1 MYYLL
6 GYCISYKTT
15 RTNFL
20 MIKRVKLLWTYQ
32 QINSTKTVFP
42 EMRGK
47 VIYSSKNSWLVL
59 KTVVLMEVS
68 LFNVVSKDLVQL
80 PQLSSCGTKDICLL
94 LSSPSEGDCC
104 VIFIN
109 SSSNTFYYWK
119 PGEGKFHEQWFRV
132 EDCTIVAAIVLR
144 GTIYF
149 LALIIIEDR
158 EDRKQYALSLFIAVF
173 VDSLLRFEKFTNE
186 NLPSHGNNS
195 SGEADFLFES
205 TGGELL
211 YLHRSRQERENQLL

>member
-47 VIYSSKNSWLVL
+47 VIYNSKNSWLVL

-68 LFNVVSKDLVQL
+68 LFNIVSKDLVQL
-80 PQLSSCGTKDICLL
+80 ANYHSCHRVGLRIFVSFCHHQVKVIVVLSSLTACQIH
-94 LSSPSEGDCC
+94 S
-104 VIFIN
+104 
-109 SSSNTFYYWK
+109 
-119 PGEGKFHEQWFRV
+119 
-132 EDCTIVAAIVLR
+132 TIGNLEKGNFMNNGFVSKIV
-144 GTIYF
+144 
-149 LALIIIEDR
+149 
-158 EDRKQYALSLFIAVF
+158 
-173 VDSLLRFEKFTNE
+173 
-186 NLPSHGNNS
+186 P
-195 SGEADFLFES
+195 
-205 TGGELL
+205 
-211 YLHRSRQERENQLL
+211 

>member
-47 VIYSSKNSWLVL
+47 VIYNSKNSWLVL

-68 LFNVVSKDLVQL
+68 LFNIVSKDLVQL

-149 LALIIIEDR
+149 
-158 EDRKQYALSLFIAVF
+158 
-173 VDSLLRFEKFTNE
+173 
-186 NLPSHGNNS
+186 
-195 SGEADFLFES
+195 
-205 TGGELL
+205 
-211 YLHRSRQERENQLL
+211 